1 MNINGRQRASTK
13 RDITARDV
21 VKSRRLPADVEVW
34 VDDDAPNGRGEDVT
48 GALFVVW
55 QEPGFAQTVIRT
67 ARRDYDPDTRARVS
81 GLEAEGWRKATD
93 AERVE
98 VLAGRLPV
106 VDLSEVG
113 RWRA

>member
-34 VDDDAPNGRGEDVT
+34 VDDVPEPGS
-48 GALFVVW
+48 ALFVIW
-55 QEPGFAQTVIRT
+55 REPGFAQTVTRT
-67 ARRDYDPDTRARVS
+67 VTRDYDPVTRTHIPEPAV
-81 GLEAEGWRKATD
+81 EDWRKATD
-93 AERVE
+93 AERAD